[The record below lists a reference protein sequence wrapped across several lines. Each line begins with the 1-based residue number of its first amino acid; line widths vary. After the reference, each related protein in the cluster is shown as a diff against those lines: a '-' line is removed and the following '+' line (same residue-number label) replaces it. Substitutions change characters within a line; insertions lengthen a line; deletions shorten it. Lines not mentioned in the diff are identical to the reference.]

1 MDNLSLPQ
9 ARVLAAFSFG
19 LGLSG
24 RCTLSVVGRSLF
36 SLGKPDTVER
46 RLRRLQR
53 FISNP
58 RIKLGIK
65 LADCCQQLSR
75 WVISSLPA
83 GKPLVLLLLVDETS
97 LQDHLKAMVVSLAY
111 RGKAIPLA
119 WWCYRVLPTRP
130 VAPGAGGLD
139 PDPIGLGGPGGT
151 GGAWGNGNVTVM

>member
-46 RLRRLQR
+46 RLQR

-58 RIKLGIK
+58 RIK

-119 WWCYRVLPTRP
+119 WWCYRVLPSATECHRQDQWP
-130 VAPGAGGLD
+130 LGQVDLILTLLDWVAQGVPAGRG
-139 PDPIGLGGPGGT
+139 
-151 GGAWGNGNVTVM
+151 VTVM